1 MNSRKL
7 EEIITILRSIILQNQ
22 PQNIYESKM
31 VSGLKYENNMISFTL
46 ELLPEQLKES
56 ESIKKFIQERLLA
69 VNDIKKVEII
79 LTSHK
84 TKKNNS
90 NINEPLRPA
99 KNIIA
104 VASGK
109 GGVGKSTTAINIALS
124 LSKLNY
130 NVGIYEFNSLEN
142 LDKKSILRQF
152 EVNALSP
159 ISMTQSL
166 KHFLKRSSKVAFITS
181 RMGSIED
188 NTSGSSYG
196 YRMSKVA
203 LSMAA
208 KSLSIDL
215 SREDIYVAILH
226 PGLVSTRMTG
236 FTRNGISP
244 EESANCLLKRIDSLN
259 KKNSGTFW
267 HANGEVLP
275 W

>member
-1 MNSRKL
+1 MRI
-7 EEIITILRSIILQNQ
+7 EE
-22 PQNIYESKM
+22 NIE
-31 VSGLKYENNMISFTL
+31 IS
-46 ELLPEQLKES
+46 S
-56 ESIKKFIQERLLA
+56 DESITNLCKKLSGVNLDCFIHNA
-69 VNDIKKVEII
+69 
-79 LTSHK
+79 
-84 TKKNNS
+84 
-90 NINEPLRPA
+90 
-99 KNIIA
+99 
-104 VASGK
+104 
-109 GGVGKSTTAINIALS
+109 
-124 LSKLNY
+124 
-130 NVGIYEFNSLEN
+130 GIFEFNSFEN

-159 ISMTQSL
+159 ICMTQSL

-244 EESANCLLKRIDSLN
+244 EESANGLLKRIDSLN
-259 KKNSGTFW
+259 KNNSGTFW

>member
-1 MNSRKL
+1 MPTYL
-7 EEIITILRSIILQNQ
+7 ITGSNRGI
-22 PQNIYESKM
+22 
-31 VSGLKYENNMISFTL
+31 GL
-46 ELLPEQLKES
+46 ELCKQIHKRGDNVIATCRKASKELRDLGVRIEENIDICS
-56 ESIKKFIQERLLA
+56 DKSITNLCEKLSG
-69 VNDIKKVEII
+69 VNLDCLI
-79 LTSHK
+79 H
-84 TKKNNS
+84 N
-90 NINEPLRPA
+90 A
-99 KNIIA
+99 
-104 VASGK
+104 
-109 GGVGKSTTAINIALS
+109 
-124 LSKLNY
+124 
-130 NVGIYEFNSLEN
+130 GIYEFNSFEH

-159 ISMTQSL
+159 IFITQSL
-166 KHFLKRSSKVAFITS
+166 KHLLKKPSKLAFITS

-208 KSLSIDL
+208 KSISIDL
-215 SREDIYVAILH
+215 LKEEIYVAILH

-236 FTRNGISP
+236 FTRNGIST
-244 EESANCLLKRIDSLN
+244 EESANGLLKRIDSLN